1 VPAAPYAPP
10 VTISAHSVP
19 EWFTQRRYGMF
30 VHMNIATVP
39 AFAPVHE
46 YADWYRAFWE
56 PGMSDVILH
65 PPVPLP
71 EVVAFHQEHF
81 PEVRDFDDFIP
92 GLTFERWD
100 AEAVA
105 QLAVD
110 AGMGYLVP
118 VTKHHD
124 GFCWWDSPLTQR
136 TSVRQAPHRDVIA
149 ELADASRRH
158 DLVFGLYHSL
168 LDWGNPAHPDPER
181 YVDGYL
187 RPQLADLFERFQPQ
201 LLWGDGHWGHD
212 GRWWRADRIVEDY
225 YAAMDAAGLEGC
237 VNDRFNATHADYA
250 VYEYDV
256 PEIRPTGAWELCR
269 GLSYSFCF
277 NRAERDDD
285 HLTAPQLVAMLT
297 EVVAKGGNLL
307 LNIGPKADGSVPEI
321 QTRVLRDAGAW
332 VHANAE
338 AIHGSRPF
346 AVWGDDDSRYTEA
359 ADGSVF
365 AIDLTNATERV
376 FPALAGVEAVDGV
389 LEWAERDDGLH
400 VRAETAP
407 PGSLARVYRVR
418 PRDQSLGALIEP
430 VGIQAGET
438 IAETIAGASAGDVVV
453 VPSGI
458 HQVAGLR
465 VPERV
470 TVRGEPGAAFD
481 GGGRAVVELTGGSR
495 LDGLTVTGGAAGY
508 MLIPPTCVTTTGDAI
523 EIRGCTLESLQ
534 LGGGRGHVIEDNEID
549 GGNVWAF
556 GCNEITIRRNRQ
568 HGLRW
573 GVGLDLIGG
582 SGHVIADNDVGDD
595 LCGIRL
601 TGSSGSRVSGNRVRT
616 RWWGVHLRSCTEC
629 ASTDNVVDRTMRA
642 QCVEGGSNN
651 TLAENVARRCDSSV
665 LVEQGAR
672 DTVLRSNHA
681 EDCRLDTL
689 VWEST

>member
-1 VPAAPYAPP
+1 M
-10 VTISAHSVP
+10 TISAHAVP

-71 EVVAFHQEHF
+71 EVVAYHQEHY

-92 GLTFERWD
+92 GLTFEHWD
-100 AEAVA
+100 ADAVA

-110 AGMGYLVP
+110 AGMRYLVP

-124 GFCWWDSPLTQR
+124 GFCWWDSPLTDR
-136 TSVRQAPHRDVIA
+136 TSVRRTPHRDVIA
-149 ELADASRRH
+149 ELAGASGRH
-158 DLVFGLYHSL
+158 DLIFGLYHSL
-168 LDWGNPAHPDPER
+168 LDWGHPDHPDPDR
-181 YVDGYL
+181 YVDAYL
-187 RPQLADLFERFQPQ
+187 RPQLADLCERFQPQ
-201 LLWGDGHWGHD
+201 LLWGDGHWGHP
-212 GRWWRADRIVEDY
+212 GTWWRADQIVEDY
-225 YAAMDAAGLEGC
+225 YAAMDDAGLEGC

-256 PEIRPTGAWELCR
+256 PETPPAGAWELCR

-285 HLTAPQLVAMLT
+285 HLSAPQLVAMLT

-307 LNIGPKADGSVPEI
+307 LNVGPKADGSIPDI
-321 QTRVLRDAGAW
+321 QRRVLEEAGAW
-332 VHANAE
+332 VNANAE

-346 AVWGDDDSRYTEA
+346 GVWGDADTRYTVA
-359 ADGSVF
+359 ANGSVF

-376 FPALAGVEAVDGV
+376 FPGCASVGEVDGA
-389 LEWAERDDGLH
+389 LEWAERADGLH
-400 VRAETAP
+400 VRAAP
-407 PGSLARVYRVR
+407 APGGSLARVYRVR
-418 PRDQSLGALIEP
+418 PRERSVGAVINRPPLVSGDALVASI
-430 VGIQAGET
+430 T
-438 IAETIAGASAGDVVV
+438 GAAAGDVVR
-453 VPSGI
+453 VPPGI
-458 HQVAGLR
+458 YGVSGLR
-465 VPERV
+465 VPEGV
-470 TVRGEPGAAFD
+470 TIRGEPGSVFD
-481 GGGRAVVELTGGSR
+481 GGGRAVLELTGGSR
-495 LDGLTVTGGAAGY
+495 LEGLTVTGGAAGY
-508 MLIPPTCVTTTGDAI
+508 MLIPPTCITTSGDGI
-523 EIRGCTLESLQ
+523 EIRGCTIESVQ
-534 LGGGRGHVIEDNEID
+534 LGGGRDHVIEDNEID

-556 GCNEITIRRNRQ
+556 GCRDITIRRNRQ

-582 SGHVIADNDVGDD
+582 SGHVVTDNDVSDD

-601 TGSSGSRVSGNRVRT
+601 TGASASRVFGNRLRT

-629 ASTDNVVDRTMRA
+629 ESTGNEVDRTMRA
-642 QCVEGGSNN
+642 QCVEGGAQN
-651 TLAENVARRCDSSV
+651 TVAGNVARRCDASV
-665 LVEQGAR
+665 LVELGAR
-672 DTVLRSNHA
+672 DTVLRDNDA

-689 VWEST
+689 IWEST